1 MNITL
6 TRKEFTDKS
15 TIGELFI
22 DGKFE
27 CFVLEDK
34 DRKLET
40 AGGKAKVYGLT
51 AIPRGKYSVVITYS
65 NRFKQLMPLLMNV
78 PYFEGIR
85 IHKGNVAEHSHG
97 CLLVGNTKSKDFVG
111 GSAIAYDR
119 IFKKLSAAAKK
130 EKIIIEIK

>member
-1 MNITL
+1 MNIVL
-6 TRKEFTDKS
+6 TRKEFTEKS

-40 AGGKAKVYGLT
+40 AGEKAKVYGLT
-51 AIPRGKYSVVITYS
+51 AIPRGRYSVVITYS
-65 NRFKQLMPLLMNV
+65 NRFKQLMPLLLNV

-97 CLLVGNTKSKDFVG
+97 CLLVGNGMAKDRVT
-111 GSAIAYDR
+111 GSAISYDR
-119 IFKKLSAAAKK
+119 LFKKLSTATKK

>member
-1 MNITL
+1 MNIVL
-6 TRKEFTDKS
+6 TRKDFTEKS

-27 CFVLEDK
+27 CFVLEDN

-40 AGGKAKVYGLT
+40 AGEKAKVYGLT

-65 NRFKQLMPLLMNV
+65 NRFKQLMPLLLNV
-78 PYFEGIR
+78 PYFEGVR

-97 CLLVGNTKSKDFVG
+97 CLLVGNGKKKDMVT
-111 GSAIAYDR
+111 GSAIAYDS
-119 IFKKLSAAAKK
+119 IF
-130 EKIIIEIK
+130 

>member
-1 MNITL
+1 MRLTL
-6 TRKEFTDKS
+6 NRKEFTDKS

-22 DGKFE
+22 EGKFE

-40 AGGKAKVYGLT
+40 AGEKAKVYGLS
-51 AIPRGKYSVVITYS
+51 AISRGHYSIIISWS
-65 NRFKQLMPLLMNV
+65 NRFKQLMPLLLNV

-85 IHKGNVAEHSHG
+85 IHKGNVPEHSHG
-97 CLLVGNTKSKDFVG
+97 CLLVGNTKGKDSIG

-119 IFKKLSAAAKK
+119 LFKKLSAAAKK
-130 EKIIIEIK
+130 EKIVIEIT

>member
-1 MNITL
+1 MRLTL
-6 TRKEFTDKS
+6 NRKEFTDKS

-22 DGKFE
+22 EGKFE

-40 AGGKAKVYGLT
+40 AGEKAKVYGLS
-51 AIPRGKYSVVITYS
+51 AISRGSYSIIISWS
-65 NRFKQLMPLLMNV
+65 NRFKQLMPLLLNV

-85 IHKGNVAEHSHG
+85 IHKGNVPEHSHG
-97 CLLVGNTKSKDFVG
+97 CLLVGNTKGKDSIG

-119 IFKKLSAAAKK
+119 LFKKLSAAAKK
-130 EKIIIEIK
+130 EKIVIEIT

>member
-1 MNITL
+1 MNIVL
-6 TRKEFTDKS
+6 TRKEFTEKS

-27 CFVLEDK
+27 CFILEDK

-40 AGGKAKVYGLT
+40 AGEKAKVYGLT

-78 PYFEGIR
+78 PYFEGVR
-85 IHKGNVAEHSHG
+85 IHKGNVSEHSHG
-97 CLLVGNTKSKDFVG
+97 CLLVGNAKSKDSIS

-119 IFKKLSAAAKK
+119 LFKKLSAAAKK
-130 EKIIIEIK
+130 EKIVIEIK

>member
-1 MNITL
+1 MRLTL
-6 TRKEFTDKS
+6 NRKEFTDKS

-22 DGKFE
+22 EDKFE

-40 AGGKAKVYGLT
+40 AGEKAKVYGLS
-51 AIPRGKYSVVITYS
+51 AISRGSYSIRISWS
-65 NRFKQLMPLLMNV
+65 NRFKQLMPLLLNV

-85 IHKGNVAEHSHG
+85 IHKGNVPEHSHG
-97 CLLVGNTKSKDFVG
+97 CLLVGNTKGKDSIG

-119 IFKKLSAAAKK
+119 LFKKLSAAAKK
-130 EKIIIEIK
+130 EKIVIEIT

>member
-1 MNITL
+1 MNIVL
-6 TRKEFTDKS
+6 TRKEFTEKS

-40 AGGKAKVYGLT
+40 AGEKAKVYGLT

-65 NRFKQLMPLLMNV
+65 NRFKQLMPLLLNV

-85 IHKGNVAEHSHG
+85 IHKGNVPEHSHG
-97 CLLVGNTKSKDFVG
+97 CLLVGNTKGKDSIG
-111 GSAIAYDR
+111 GSAIAYDS
-119 IFKKLSAAAKK
+119 IFKKLSSAAKK

>member
-1 MNITL
+1 MRLTL
-6 TRKEFTDKS
+6 NRKEFTDKS

-22 DGKFE
+22 EDKFE

-40 AGGKAKVYGLT
+40 AGEKAKVYGLS
-51 AIPRGKYSVVITYS
+51 AISRGSYSIIISWS
-65 NRFKQLMPLLMNV
+65 NRFKQLMPLLLNV

-85 IHKGNVAEHSHG
+85 IHKGNVPEHSHG
-97 CLLVGNTKSKDFVG
+97 CLLVGNTKGKDSIG

-119 IFKKLSAAAKK
+119 LFKKLSAAAKK
-130 EKIIIEIK
+130 EKIVIEIT

>member
-1 MNITL
+1 MNIVL
-6 TRKEFTDKS
+6 TRKDFTEKS

-27 CFVLEDK
+27 CFVLEDN

-40 AGGKAKVYGLT
+40 AGEKAKVYGLT

-65 NRFKQLMPLLMNV
+65 NRFKQLMPLLLNV
-78 PYFEGIR
+78 PYFEGVR

-97 CLLVGNTKSKDFVG
+97 CLLVGNGKKKDMVT
-111 GSAIAYDR
+111 GSAIAYDS
-119 IFKKLSAAAKK
+119 IFKKLSSAAKK